1 MPREQFCNV
10 LETAVVLLALT
21 NAFSVFAAIYMI
33 SIARGLIGADRPLP
47 PHPRWIGLVA
57 RVLRA
62 SP

>member
-21 NAFSVFAAIYMI
+21 NAFSVFAAIYVI
-33 SIARGLIGADRPLP
+33 SIARGLIRPHQPLP
-47 PHPRWIGLVA
+47 ANARWIGFIA

-62 SP
+62 SH

>member
-33 SIARGLIGADRPLP
+33 SIARGLIRADQPLP
-47 PHPRWIGLVA
+47 AHSRWIGLVA

>member
-21 NAFSVFAAIYMI
+21 NAFSVFATIYTI
-33 SIARGLIGADRPLP
+33 SIARGLIRADQPLSA
-47 PHPRWIGLVA
+47 HPCWIGLVA

>member
-33 SIARGLIGADRPLP
+33 SIARGVVRADQPLP
-47 PHPRWIGLVA
+47 VLPRWVGFVA
-57 RVLRA
+57 RVVRA
-62 SP
+62 TH

>member
-33 SIARGLIGADRPLP
+33 SIARGVIRADEPLP
-47 PHPRWIGLVA
+47 ALPRWVGVVA
-57 RVLRA
+57 RVLRT
-62 SP
+62 SH